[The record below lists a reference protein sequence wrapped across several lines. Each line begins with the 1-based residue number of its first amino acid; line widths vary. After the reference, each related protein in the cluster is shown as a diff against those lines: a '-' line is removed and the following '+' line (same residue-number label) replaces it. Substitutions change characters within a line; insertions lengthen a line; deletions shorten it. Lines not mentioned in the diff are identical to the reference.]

1 MLSGRQRH
9 PSSSANKIPAQQY
22 STQHSTSKRLL
33 SLSLS
38 RAARD
43 PPAARQ
49 TSAGTEPNRS
59 TASRRGTNRRRRR
72 RRRRPRGGG
81 RGGQRGPGGGGPWP
95 EPRRGRARGSSGT
108 RSRGEAGWRGFNG
121 LGVFGWFLLVGG
133 GALPCA
139 VKTDGGRG
147 PRPCGSLPHW
157 SSLHFG
163 LARLDAGIPDFLPSD
178 CIDGRGVK
186 SEATSCRVWRRTF
199 IKMPPFRSLL

>member
-1 MLSGRQRH
+1 MLRGRQRH

-22 STQHSTSKRLL
+22 STQQNTSKRLL

-59 TASRRGTNRRRRR
+59 TASLAGNQPSSATAAEAAARRRTRRAARARRRRAMAGAASGSWQQWHSLAR
-72 RRRRPRGGG
+72 QGGV
-81 RGGQRGPGGGGPWP
+81 
-95 EPRRGRARGSSGT
+95 AR
-108 RSRGEAGWRGFNG
+108 FNG
-121 LGVFGWFLLVGG
+121 LGVFGWFLLVGE

-163 LARLDAGIPDFLPSD
+163 LVRLDAGITRIFYRQIASTA
-178 CIDGRGVK
+178 GVSNLK
-186 SEATSCRVWRRTF
+186 PQVVECGGV
-199 IKMPPFRSLL
+199 RS